1 MPIHPIEY
9 RYGSEEMKQIFTRDN
24 WLSKMLEVEAALAWA
39 HAEVGDIPKKA
50 ATYISK
56 RALPRYVKLKKVNQ
70 YEKETGHEVMA
81 VVKAFAEVCG
91 PYSGMIHLGATSN
104 DITDSVLALQLK
116 EALAVFE
123 KDLIELALILT
134 KKAEKYRDT
143 VSLGRTHGTAALPMP
158 FGFKFAVWASEV
170 KRHLERIQQ
179 CRNRVCVGKMSG
191 AIGTMA
197 GFGAKAMKI
206 QEIAMKRLGIK
217 PAEISTQIV
226 QRDNLAEF
234 VTLLGLISCTLDKIA
249 NEIRNLQ
256 RTEIREAEEPFG
268 EEKQVGSSTMP
279 HKRNP
284 VNCEKVCGLARVIR
298 GFAPTALEN
307 IVLEH
312 ERDLTNSS
320 CERTMI
326 PEVCILL
333 DEQLKTM
340 KKVLKGLRVYPE
352 NMRRNLSQTRGL
364 IMSEAVML
372 AMAKKGADRQWA
384 HEVVRRCS
392 MEVWTTK
399 SNFEAVLKRNPDVRK
414 YMSENE
420 IEAAL
425 NPHNYL
431 GTAKEQIAN
440 IVKNVQEYVKAFRS
454 K

>member
-1 MPIHPIEY
+1 M
-9 RYGSEEMKQIFTRDN
+9 RQIFTRDN
-24 WLSKMLEVEAALAWA
+24 WLNKMLEVEAALAWA

-50 ATYISK
+50 AAYISK
-56 RALPRYVKLKKVNQ
+56 RASTGYVKLVRVNQ

-116 EALAVFE
+116 EALAIFE

-197 GFGAKAMKI
+197 GFGPKAMQI
-206 QEIAMKRLGIK
+206 QEITMKRLGIK

-256 RTEIREAEEPFG
+256 RTEIREAEEPFS

-298 GFAPTALEN
+298 GFASTALEN

-320 CERTMI
+320 CERAMV

-333 DEQLKTM
+333 DEQLKTV
-340 KKVLKGLRVYPE
+340 KRVLKGLRVYPE
-352 NMRRNLSQTRGL
+352 NMKRNLAQTRGL

-372 AMAKKGADRQWA
+372 AMTKKGADRQWA

-392 MEVWTTK
+392 MEVWATK
-399 SNFEAVLKRNPDVRK
+399 SSFEAVLKRNSDVLK
-414 YMSENE
+414 YLNENE

-431 GTAKEQIAN
+431 GTAKEQIDN
-440 IVKNVQEYVKAFRS
+440 MVKNIKTYFKAFRS